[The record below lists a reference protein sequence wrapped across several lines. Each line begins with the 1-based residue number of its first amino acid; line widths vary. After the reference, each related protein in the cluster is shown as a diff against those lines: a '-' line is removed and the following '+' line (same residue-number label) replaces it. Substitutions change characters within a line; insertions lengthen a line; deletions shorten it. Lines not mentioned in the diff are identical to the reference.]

1 MRRKLTIST
10 VEQPFII
17 DVDTGMFLVIKV
29 IFKYKSSI
37 TFKININ
44 RESLIH
50 LEQQGIKDSDVAD
63 LIINRI
69 KMDVNDETSELHTT
83 ILDKYK
89 LDHDEILDVAIH
101 KNIKTNKL
109 IWRYF

>member
-1 MRRKLTIST
+1 MKRKLTISI

-29 IFKYKSSI
+29 ILKYKSSI
-37 TFKININ
+37 TFKVNIN

-50 LEQQGIKDSDVAD
+50 LEQQGIKDSDVAE
-63 LIINRI
+63 LIMNRI
-69 KMDVNDETSELHTT
+69 KMDINDETSMLHTT

-89 LDHDEILDVAIH
+89 LDHDHILDVAIH
-101 KNIKTNKL
+101 KNNKTNKL

>member
-1 MRRKLTIST
+1 MKRKLTIYT
-10 VEQPFII
+10 IEQPFII

-29 IFKYKSSI
+29 IFKYKTSI
-37 TFKININ
+37 TFKVNIN

-63 LIINRI
+63 LVINRI
-69 KMDVNDETSELHTT
+69 KMDVNDGNSELHKT
-83 ILDKYK
+83 ILDEYK
-89 LDHDEILDVAIH
+89 LDHDHILDVAIH
-101 KNIKTNKL
+101 KNNETNKL